1 MVLSQSYCTD
11 LFYTISLKVIGVS
24 CSFLCTDK
32 YLRKEK
38 NEPDLKLCMDVLKY
52 NKIPREIARLSNLFG
67 KSLM

>member
-11 LFYTISLKVIGVS
+11 LFYTISLKAIGVS

-38 NEPDLKLCMDVLKY
+38 NEPDLKLCMGVLKY
-52 NKIPREIARLSNLFG
+52 NKIPGEIARLSNLFW